1 MGGEPS
7 CQEEERALRNG
18 QFFTE
23 VEAENIETPKRLTLS
38 FVAFFVVVFF
48 LLIRLTMTT
57 NSVEDYC
64 STLERE
70 IEENDD
76 GLPSYYVMY
85 QRAQLLQSQGLF
97 LESLPVLVQAH
108 EAVLHQKA
116 DFVAERLYY
125 SISHLLANT
134 LDYLGEHT
142 KAEVIYLELI
152 HDDPKGNHL
161 CDYAVFLHRRKRD
174 FDQAESYFRQA
185 LELYPNQSSTHLK
198 FAGFLRHVR
207 RNPTEANNHYIASV
221 TANPQN
227 SDALG
232 SYASFLHGVIG
243 NIEEAERYYI
253 TALQLDDT
261 HANNLCNYGLFL
273 R

>member
-1 MGGEPS
+1 MAS
-7 CQEEERALRNG
+7 SS
-18 QFFTE
+18 T
-23 VEAENIETPKRLTLS
+23 VT
-38 FVAFFVVVFF
+38 
-48 LLIRLTMTT
+48 
-57 NSVEDYC
+57 DYC
-64 STLERE
+64 STLVQQ
-70 IEENDD
+70 IEENDE
-76 GLPSYYVMY
+76 GLPSYFVLY
-85 QRAQLLQSQGLF
+85 QRAQLFQSQGLF

-108 EAVLHQKA
+108 EAVLHQKTE
-116 DFVAERLYY
+116 FVAEHLYY

-142 KAEVIYLELI
+142 KAEVIYLDLI
-152 HDDPKGNHL
+152 HDNPQGNHI

-174 FDQAESYFRQA
+174 YDQAETYFRQA

-207 RNPTEANNHYIASV
+207 RNPTEANEHYIASV
-221 TANPQN
+221 TANPEN

-243 NIEEAERYYI
+243 NIEEAERYYK